1 MVQAQ
6 AVAQLRTRTSVGAW
20 VMLTKPGII
29 VLLLVTTLGGMLA
42 APGELSLSLVLWTM
56 LGGALC
62 SASATTLNSFID
74 LDIDAIMKR
83 TSRRPLP
90 TQQVSRT
97 GALALG
103 IGLGLASVVVF
114 TSFVNWVSALLGI
127 AALLYYVLFYSGYL
141 KRSSVHNVVIGGVA
155 GAFPPLIGWTAVTG
169 AIDPGGL
176 FLFLIV
182 FFWTPPH
189 AWALT
194 LLMQDDYRAARV
206 PMMPVAMGEQE
217 THRQIYL
224 YSISLLAVTI
234 IPATLRLFGP
244 IYFGFAVV
252 LGGLLVAYSLMLYR
266 QPSFQRQLRFYR
278 FSTLYLALLF
288 LGLVLDQAIVIA

>member
-1 MVQAQ
+1 
-6 AVAQLRTRTSVGAW
+6 
-20 VMLTKPGII
+20 MLTKPGII

-42 APGELSLSLVLWTM
+42 APGELTLSLVLWTM

-62 SASATTLNSFID
+62 SASATTLNSWID
-74 LDIDAIMKR
+74 FDIDAVMKR
-83 TSRRPLP
+83 TRKRPLP
-90 TQQVSRT
+90 THQISRA
-97 GALALG
+97 GAFALG
-103 IGLGLASVVVF
+103 LSLGVASVVVF
-114 TSFVNWVSALLGI
+114 AVFVNAISAILGTL
-127 AALLYYVLFYSGYL
+127 ALLYYVVFYSGYL

-169 AIDPGGL
+169 ALDPAGL

-206 PMMPVAMGEQE
+206 PMMPVALGEQE

-234 IPATLRLFGP
+234 IPAALRLFGP
-244 IYFGFAVV
+244 IYFGFALV
-252 LGGLLVAYSLMLYR
+252 LGGLLVLYSLVLYR
-266 QPSFQRQLRFYR
+266 NSSFQRQLRFYR

-288 LGLVLDQAIVIA
+288 LGLVLDKAIVIA